1 MRGKQFLLSACIG
14 FLLVARSVTA
24 HHAFAAEFDAD
35 KPVTLKGTLVKME
48 WVNPHGWIHI
58 DVKEPDG
65 KVITWRGET
74 GAINALVR
82 RGWTKE
88 SLKAGMKLTLDG
100 YLARD
105 GSKKMTAMNVVLPDG
120 SKLFAGS
127 SGTGAPT
134 EIPSDKK

>member
-1 MRGKQFLLSACIG
+1 
-14 FLLVARSVTA
+14 
-24 HHAFAAEFDAD
+24 
-35 KPVTLKGTLVKME
+35 
-48 WVNPHGWIHI
+48 
-58 DVKEPDG
+58 
-65 KVITWRGET
+65 VITWRGET